1 MDKKKLVF
9 ANWKMNLDI
18 NSSAKLIKEILDSNL
33 NFNNIDV
40 IIAPPFVYLSE
51 INNMLKNS
59 QLRLSSQNVF
69 YNDNGAFT
77 GEVSH
82 EMLKDLGCEWVMI
95 GHSERRIHLFETNEM
110 VNKKIIFS
118 CKKNFNVIFCIGESY
133 EERQKGKTFEIIK
146 NQLNESLKNIENK
159 YLHKLVIGYEP
170 IWAIGSGSIPD
181 LKDIQETHNV
191 INHHLNEIYPNC
203 DNLPRIVYGGSV
215 DNSNIDSIMSL
226 KNVDGVLV
234 GSASLDC
241 KKFCD
246 IVLSVGKQND

>member
-1 MDKKKLVF
+1 MDRNKLVF

-18 NSSAKLIKEILDSNL
+18 NSSTKLIREILSRNL
-33 NFNNIDV
+33 NYNNIEV
-40 IIAPPFVYLSE
+40 VIAPPFVYLSD
-51 INNMLKNS
+51 INSLLKNS

-77 GEVSH
+77 GEISH

-110 VNKKIIFS
+110 INKKIIFS
-118 CKKNFNVIFCIGESY
+118 CKKNFNVIFCIGESF
-133 EERQKGKTFEIIK
+133 EERQKGKTLDIIK

-159 YLHKLVIGYEP
+159 YLHKIVIGYEP

-181 LKDIQETHNV
+181 LKDIQETHNF

-246 IVLSVGKQND
+246 IVLSVGKQYD

>member
-1 MDKKKLVF
+1 MDKNKLVF

-18 NSSAKLIKEILDSNL
+18 NSSAKLIKEILESNL

-77 GEVSH
+77 GEISH

-159 YLHKLVIGYEP
+159 YLHKIVIGYEP

-191 INHHLNEIYPNC
+191 INHYLNEIYPNC

>member
-1 MDKKKLVF
+1 MDRNKLVF

-18 NSSAKLIKEILDSNL
+18 NSSTKLIREILSRNL
-33 NFNNIDV
+33 NYNNIEV
-40 IIAPPFVYLSE
+40 VIAPPFVYLSD
-51 INNMLKNS
+51 INSLLKNS
-59 QLRLSSQNVF
+59 HLRLSSQNVF

-77 GEVSH
+77 GEISH

-110 VNKKIIFS
+110 INKKIILS
-118 CKKNFNVIFCIGESY
+118 CKKDFNVIFCIGESY
-133 EERQKGKTFEIIK
+133 EERQKGKTLDIIK

-159 YLHKLVIGYEP
+159 YLHKIVIGYEP

-191 INHHLNEIYPNC
+191 INHHLKEIYPNC

-246 IVLSVGKQND
+246 IVLSVGKQYD

>member
-1 MDKKKLVF
+1 MDRNKIVF

-18 NSSAKLIKEILDSNL
+18 NSSTKLIKEILCRNL
-33 NFNNIDV
+33 NYKNIDV
-40 IIAPPFVYLSE
+40 VIAPPFVYLSE

-69 YNDNGAFT
+69 YNDNGPFT
-77 GEVSH
+77 GEISH

-95 GHSERRIHLFETNEM
+95 GHSERRIHLFETNEII
-110 VNKKIIFS
+110 NKKIIFS
-118 CKKNFNVIFCIGESY
+118 CKKDFNVIFCIGESY
-133 EERQKGKTFEIIK
+133 EERQKGKTLDIIK

-159 YLHKLVIGYEP
+159 YLHKIVIGYEP

-191 INHHLNEIYPNC
+191 INHHLKEIYPNC

-215 DNSNIDSIMSL
+215 DDSNIDSIISL

-246 IVLSVGKQND
+246 IVLSVGKQYD